1 MSIHTLDTNQIWKNK
16 FGKNNM
22 SKTIQV
28 METYVKKYAES
39 NGHIL
44 ILGRIIIFIIKS
56 KTWTLCQPMM
66 WPINQSINHLDK
78 IEKIKAVRL
87 ESGPKKSQGLSL
99 NRSQIYSALRTYNTP
114 TESQVVYK

>member
-1 MSIHTLDTNQIWKNK
+1 MFFFRKNK
-16 FGKNNM
+16 LFKNNV
-22 SKTIQV
+22 TI
-28 METYVKKYAES
+28 EPYVIGHAES
-39 NGHIL
+39 NEHICKV
-44 ILGRIIIFIIKS
+44 GKVIFTKS
-56 KTWTLCQPMM
+56 NLNLLSQPLC
-66 WPINQSINHLDK
+66 HKK